1 MGEKNAGILNF
12 EITNGVK
19 KTYLIYSCAQSV
31 VKVARCFVFEW
42 KTKQNVSVKIERN
55 TLEIAA

>member
-19 KTYLIYSCAQSV
+19 KN
-31 VKVARCFVFEW
+31 VF
-42 KTKQNVSVKIERN
+42 NIFLCSICR
-55 TLEIAA
+55 